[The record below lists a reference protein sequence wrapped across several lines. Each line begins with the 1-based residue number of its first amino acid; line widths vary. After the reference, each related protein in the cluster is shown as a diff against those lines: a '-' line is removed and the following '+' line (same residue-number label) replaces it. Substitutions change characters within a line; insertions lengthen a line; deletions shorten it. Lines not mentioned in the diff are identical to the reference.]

1 MSDKMINLAK
11 LLGSQ
16 ADKFGYKLGGKLPA
30 VIENLLSSF
39 IKKGQLGENLDEL
52 VPGAHAL
59 ISRGIEFLG
68 NVFELPKD
76 DIKKI
81 VPGFLGDVLYE
92 ALNEAIDAMG
102 RGAGDAPKE
111 AAKASEDSKSADA
124 PLALDPGQ
132 MKGFVVGGQLHK
144 SNCTTASRP
153 RAFKGEKSPED
164 ITVLDALKRRH
175 ALSYCGCWGT
185 TSEVDALEAQVKASF
200 APATEPKATKV
211 EAPTETPAPK
221 PEKPKYSL
229 FDHLKRFYDEDP
241 YAYMRTVDN
250 TFRKLTAED
259 HDLKVKFYT
268 AFEQHDYATF
278 LYVVKKPNEYW
289 HAELDMLV
297 GQPKRDKSIL
307 KRELAEFDRM
317 FDALCEQ
324 IEALAAWIPTITVD
338 ANGKSSKQRRD
349 ARKVAWK
356 KRDEKRAHNALVTK
370 YVVSFMA
377 LGSVI
382 AYFIFNPPI

>member
-16 ADKFGYKLGGKLPA
+16 ADKLGYKIGGKLPA
-30 VIENLLSSF
+30 VIESF
-39 IKKGQLGENLDEL
+39 LDSLIKKGQLGENLEEL
-52 VPGAHAL
+52 IPGAHKVL
-59 ISRGIEFLG
+59 SKGIEFLG

-76 DIKKI
+76 DIKKV

-92 ALNEAIDAMG
+92 ALNEAVDAMG
-102 RGAGDAPKE
+102 RGAGDAPK
-111 AAKASEDSKSADA
+111 AADKAPEDSKPADA
-124 PLALDPGQ
+124 PHALDPGQ

-153 RAFKGEKSPED
+153 RGFKGEKSPED
-164 ITVLDALKRRH
+164 ITVLDAIKRRH

-185 TSEVDALEAQVKASF
+185 PSEVEALEAQVKASF
-200 APATEPKATKV
+200 APATEPKATKA

-229 FDHLKRFYDEDP
+229 FDHLKRFYEEDP

-250 TFRKLTAED
+250 AFRKLIAED

-268 AFEQHDYATF
+268 AFEQYDYATF

-289 HAELDMLV
+289 HAELDMLI

-317 FDALCEQ
+317 FDSLCEHVD
-324 IEALAAWIPTITVD
+324 AFAKWLLTITMD
-338 ANGKSSKQRRD
+338 SEGKTSKQRRD
-349 ARKVAWK
+349 ARKKQWK
-356 KRDEKRAHNALVTK
+356 KRDEKRVLKTRVTG
-370 YVVSFMA
+370 YVVSGLA
-377 LGSVI
+377 LVGV
-382 AYFIFNPPI
+382 ATYFIYNSPL